1 LEVIEMKLAEA
12 LILRADC
19 QKRVE
24 QLKQRLIRSAKVQ
37 EGDQPAENPQEL
49 IAELERV
56 SDELAALIKRINKT
70 NSASQFQEGATLSDA
85 LAARDVLSLK
95 RAAYN
100 DLAHAAAIVQSA
112 YSRSE
117 VKFKSTVNVAEVQKR
132 VDDLSKEYRE
142 MDSRIQEANWRI
154 ELVE

>member
-1 LEVIEMKLAEA
+1 
-12 LILRADC
+12 
-19 QKRVE
+19 
-24 QLKQRLIRSAKVQ
+24 
-37 EGDQPAENPQEL
+37 
-49 IAELERV
+49 
-56 SDELAALIKRINKT
+56 
-70 NSASQFQEGATLSDA
+70 
-85 LAARDVLSLK
+85 LK

-132 VDDLSKEYRE
+132 VDALSKEYRE